1 MVVFSMEQDKAQR
14 SALQSVVKQAAI
26 RQFRAVSDLE
36 ASGQDW
42 ENLGLTIAGRST
54 VIGANSRSVSAR
66 AMCLRFISRRQENV
80 FDMRPSGEYWEDPP
94 LFFWVTNLFRPAR
107 AVRRCGIPVS
117 SQVSIYPITSQ
128 PASTLLGKCSGRER
142 LAY

>member
-1 MVVFSMEQDKAQR
+1 MVVFSREQDKAQR

-107 AVRRCGIPVS
+107 GQALWNTCFFTSFYLSNHEPACVRIAR
-117 SQVSIYPITSQ
+117 QMQ
-128 PASTLLGKCSGRER
+128 R
-142 LAY
+142 